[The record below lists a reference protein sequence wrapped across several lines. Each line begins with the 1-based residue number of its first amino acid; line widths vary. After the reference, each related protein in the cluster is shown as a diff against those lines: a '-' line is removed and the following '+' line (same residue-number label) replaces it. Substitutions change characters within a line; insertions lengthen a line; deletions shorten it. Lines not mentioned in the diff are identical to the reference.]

1 MILAATIL
9 WSLENIIAK
18 IALRDCNSH
27 IVAWARMFFGS
38 ILLIVFAVVTGKLQL
53 LLTIESVKLIPIS
66 VSVILLTAY
75 VTSWYKALQFA
86 PATLV
91 TSVLILATPITNL
104 LTALFITHTL
114 SSEYLINNA
123 FTVSGILFILFISKT
138 QKRNAYRLSA
148 E

>member
-1 MILAATIL
+1 MRPGYDPNLRKK
-9 WSLENIIAK
+9 NI
-18 IALRDCNSH
+18 SH
-27 IVAWARMFFGS
+27 KWKLNRFYAINNFGS

-138 QKRNAYRLSA
+138 QKRNAYNLSA
-148 E
+148 K